1 MAKTRAQQIMADR
14 EARSEQE
21 ATRAILDIA
30 AEFEPYIIRQRRHFH
45 KHPEPS
51 LEEVRTTSDIA
62 GQLDAMNIPYER
74 PLKTGLVATLRGT
87 APDAYRADGTPR
99 RRLLMRAD
107 IDALPVTERTE
118 EEFASVNEG
127 FMHACG
133 HDCHIAMMLGCL
145 QVLRHMTD
153 DIHGEVR
160 VVFQPS
166 EENGSGAKMMCEA
179 GVCEDVD
186 GAFAIHIWSEVDAGT
201 VSCEPGPRMANT
213 DWFRIDVHG
222 TSCHGAMPQ
231 RGADA
236 IMVAAEIVNALQTI
250 VSRDLSPYEPAVVTV
265 GELHGGTARNVIAG
279 SAYLT
284 GTVRTYSDATHEMMP
299 ELIRR
304 ICTHTAAALGAEAE
318 LSDYT
323 IANYKVEN
331 EPAASERCRQA
342 VHKVLG
348 AAGEGRYRGTLSGED
363 FSEYLRRVPG
373 VLAFVGCRNPQV
385 GATFAQHSCYYRIDE
400 SVLAKGAA
408 VAAQYAVDFLA
419 EPTQEE
425 LDGPLVARIAESNPA
440 LADTVRSARA
450 ATVGAHHALKDARE
464 ARMTAARELRRAHAK
479 SEDEAEDKPEE

>member
-1 MAKTRAQQIMADR
+1 MVKTKAQQIMADR

-127 FMHACG
+127 YMHACG

-145 QVLRHMTD
+145 KILRHMTD

-186 GAFAIHIWSEVDAGT
+186 GAFAMHIWSEVDAGT

-342 VHKVLG
+342 VLKVLG

-479 SEDEAEDKPEE
+479 SEDEAEDKPEK

>member
-153 DIHGEVR
+153 DIHGEIR
-160 VVFQPS
+160 IVFQPS

-186 GAFAIHIWSEVDAGT
+186 GAFAMHIWSEVDAGT

-479 SEDEAEDKPEE
+479 SEDEAENKPEE